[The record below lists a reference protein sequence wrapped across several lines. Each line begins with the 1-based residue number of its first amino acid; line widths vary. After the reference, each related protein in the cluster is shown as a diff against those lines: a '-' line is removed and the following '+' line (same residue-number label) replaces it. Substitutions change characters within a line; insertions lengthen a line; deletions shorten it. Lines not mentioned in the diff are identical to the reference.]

1 MIVVLL
7 DVGTLH
13 RVGILALLVENY
25 GHFQNIFAFSRE
37 NSFQDLEGLNHEDV

>member
-13 RVGILALLVENY
+13 RVGILALKVENY
-25 GHFQNIFAFSRE
+25 GHGKHLCIFKRKFVSGSLR
-37 NSFQDLEGLNHEDV
+37 G